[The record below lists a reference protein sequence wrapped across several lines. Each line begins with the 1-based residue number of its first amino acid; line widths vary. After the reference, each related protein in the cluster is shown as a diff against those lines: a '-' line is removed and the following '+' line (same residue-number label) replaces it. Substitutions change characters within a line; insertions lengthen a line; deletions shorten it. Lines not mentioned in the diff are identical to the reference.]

1 MDEFDRRV
9 TEKMERDKFTFEE
22 AAKAVFLEEKKEKD
36 EERKKKEKI
45 EERKKKEKDEEM
57 MKQKAS
63 EWVKKLSYRSC
74 RTEFNRLEHLYSM

>member
-9 TEKMERDKFTFEE
+9 TEKMERDEFTFEQ

-36 EERKKKEKI
+36 VEKKKRI
-45 EERKKKEKDEEM
+45 
-57 MKQKAS
+57 AA

-74 RTEFNRLEHLYSM
+74 RTEFNRLKHLYSM